1 MPTNPDAAR
10 PTSAEAASSFARPG
24 FTLLELLVVMAI
36 IAVLIG
42 LLLPA
47 VQKVR
52 AAASRLS
59 DQNNLKQL
67 GLAVHN
73 YASANGERLPP
84 HFTQQGTVRRWW
96 FGEGDSALE
105 VQAQPFRT
113 DHTRG
118 HLMPYLENNKRALQG
133 PASAPGKVF
142 LAFEGATGGYGY
154 NATYLAPVRVV
165 GPNQYQWLPV
175 TLVQV
180 QATSRTVCMT
190 NVVRLAQETMPAGW
204 SFGSPY
210 LCEYDGR
217 ARPPSQQDSSVHF
230 RLHGRIANV
239 LYVDGHVEAQSN
251 PTRNAFHPL
260 ESQAARDLRDRE
272 NVFDLGNDDTLWDL
286 Q

>member
-1 MPTNPDAAR
+1 MPSRRAM
-10 PTSAEAASSFARPG
+10 
-24 FTLLELLVVMAI
+24 TLVELLVVVAI

-52 AAASRLS
+52 AAASRLR

-84 HFTQQGTVRRWW
+84 LFTQDDGSTIRRWW
-96 FGEGDSALE
+96 FGEGDLSFE
-105 VQAQPFRT
+105 VQGQAFRT

-118 HLMPYLENNKRALQG
+118 HLFPYLENNKRALQG
-133 PASAPGKVF
+133 PAQAPGKVF

-154 NATYLAPVRVV
+154 NSTYLAPVRVL
-165 GPNQYQWLPV
+165 GPNRFQWIPV
-175 TLVQV
+175 TVVQV
-180 QATSRTVCMT
+180 QSTSRTVCMA
-190 NVVRLAQETMPAGW
+190 NAVRVATETMPPTW
-204 SFGSPY
+204 TFGSPY

-217 ARPPSQQDSSVHF
+217 MKPPSLQDSSVHF
-230 RLHGRIANV
+230 RQSGRIAHV
-239 LYVDGHVEAQSN
+239 LYVDGHVESHAD
-251 PTRNAFHPL
+251 PTRNPFHPL
-260 ESQAARDLRDRE
+260 ENQAARDLRDRE
-272 NVFDLGNDDTLWDL
+272 NVFDLGTDDTLWDL